1 MLFRDT
7 MKVHGIVF
15 LIVIGA
21 LLFAP
26 AVSAK
31 IVETK
36 DGYVVSTVDTS
47 SRLPSVIPMSSAS
60 ISQGQTDWYSTYIP
74 TGKTAISTNL
84 YWGVTSNSL
93 SLTINAPDSQLGPY
107 YDVADGTMDG
117 QIRLR
122 ISKSGGLTVGTWKSY
137 IHGYQV
143 NGAQRYTYSVTA
155 S

>member
-1 MLFRDT
+1 

-36 DGYVVSTVDTS
+36 DGYVVTTVDTA

-60 ISQGQTDWYSTYIP
+60 ISQGQTQRYSSYISG
-74 TGKTAISTNL
+74 GKSAFTVDLN
-84 YWGVTSNSL
+84 WGVPSNSL
-93 SLTINAPDSQLGPY
+93 SLTLNAPDTALGPY
-107 YDVADGTMDG
+107 YDAADGRTDG
-117 QIRLR
+117 RVNLR
-122 ISKSGGLTVGTWKSY
+122 ISNSGGLTSGTWWSHVY
-137 IHGYQV
+137 GYQV
-143 NGAQRYTYSVTA
+143 TGSQAYTYTGTVS
-155 S
+155 

>member
-47 SRLPSVIPMSSAS
+47 SRLQSVIPISSAS
-60 ISQGQTDWYSTYIP
+60 ISQGQTQRYSSYIP
-74 TGKTAISTNL
+74 NGKTAFTADLN
-84 YWGVTSNSL
+84 WGAPSNSL
-93 SLTINAPDSQLGPY
+93 SLTINAPDAALGPY
-107 YDVADGTMDG
+107 YDAADGRTDG
-117 QIRLR
+117 RINLR
-122 ISKSGGLTVGTWKSY
+122 ISKSGGLASGTWWSHIY
-137 IHGYQV
+137 G
-143 NGAQRYTYSVTA
+143 YSVTGSQGYSYTA
-155 S
+155 AVS